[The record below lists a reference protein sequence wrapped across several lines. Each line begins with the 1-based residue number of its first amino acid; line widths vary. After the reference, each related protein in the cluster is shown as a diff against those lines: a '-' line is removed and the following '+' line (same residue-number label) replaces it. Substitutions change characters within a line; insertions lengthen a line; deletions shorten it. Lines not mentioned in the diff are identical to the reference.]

1 MSIVLGKFTAII
13 SKIVLRIQSLPH
25 GLSWPCRQAAVIKSC
40 LARADLGRDRSDKM
54 GLARAA
60 QMLALAPVLA
70 APAAHAGNTVPP
82 ARLENP
88 LAAIPL
94 SQLVTTRD
102 RPLFV
107 PDRRPPPPV
116 AVARDTSPPP
126 PAEPPSLSLLAI
138 ILDGHQRAIVRA
150 EDTGKIL
157 RLQIGDNIDGWRI
170 ARIEKQRI
178 EIVHDSRAID
188 ITMFKNDQPKQK
200 LAGGAD

>member
-1 MSIVLGKFTAII
+1 
-13 SKIVLRIQSLPH
+13 
-25 GLSWPCRQAAVIKSC
+25 
-40 LARADLGRDRSDKM
+40 M

-94 SQLVTTRD
+94 SQLATTRD

-116 AVARDTSPPP
+116 AVARDTAPPP

-138 ILDGHQRAIVRA
+138 ILAC
-150 EDTGKIL
+150 L
-157 RLQIGDNIDGWRI
+157 L
-170 ARIEKQRI
+170 
-178 EIVHDSRAID
+178 
-188 ITMFKNDQPKQK
+188 ITLGAV
-200 LAGGAD
+200 LAAKEMIFRKRV